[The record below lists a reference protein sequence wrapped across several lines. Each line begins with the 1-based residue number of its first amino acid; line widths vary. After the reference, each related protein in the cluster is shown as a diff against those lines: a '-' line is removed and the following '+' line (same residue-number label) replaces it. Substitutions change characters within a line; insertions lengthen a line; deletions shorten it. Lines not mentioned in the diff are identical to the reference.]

1 MSETNRQSGKE
12 MNLPPAHPS
21 VKTGGVA
28 VLLVNLGTPDTPE
41 PASVR
46 RYLREFLSDK
56 RVVDYPRIFWLPVL
70 YGIIL
75 NTRPSKTAKLY
86 QSIWHEES
94 GQSPLAYYTQR
105 QMEGL
110 AERLGDDVTVDY
122 AMRYGNPSIPERIG
136 ALMAK
141 GHDRIMIL
149 PLYPQYSATTTGTVA
164 DKVAEAMK
172 ERPWQ
177 PAIRIAPPF
186 HDEPSYIDAL
196 ETSMRRHV
204 PEETERVI
212 LSFHGIPQRYFNA
225 GDPYHCHCQKTAR
238 LLRERM
244 GWDETFAPLGFQS
257 KFGPEKWLEP
267 STESLVKKAA
277 EDGIKQLAVAAP
289 AFVSDCIETLE
300 EIGIGLRETFKE
312 AGGQELTPIP
322 CLNNDEAFL
331 ACLEELARRELGGWI
346 APKDVAAA
354 AAE

>member
-70 YGIIL
+70 YGVIL

-105 QMEGL
+105 QVAGL
-110 AERLGDDVTVDY
+110 AERLGDGVTVDY
-122 AMRYGNPSIPERIG
+122 AMRYGNPSIPEKIG

-141 GHDRIMIL
+141 GHDRIVIL
-149 PLYPQYSATTTGTVA
+149 PLYPQYSATTTGTVTDRVTSA
-164 DKVAEAMK
+164 LKA
-172 ERPWQ
+172 RTWQ
-177 PAIRIAPPF
+177 PAVRIAPPF
-186 HDEPSYIDAL
+186 HDEPTYIGAL
-196 ETSMRRHV
+196 EASMRTHV
-204 PEETERVI
+204 PENAERVI
-212 LSFHGIPQRYFNA
+212 LSFHGIPLRYFNA
-225 GDPYHCHCQKTAR
+225 GDPYHCHCHKTAR
-238 LLRERM
+238 LIRERM
-244 GWDETFAPLGFQS
+244 GWDEQFAPIGFQS

-267 STESLVKKAA
+267 STESLVQMAA
-277 EDGIKQLAVAAP
+277 DDGLKNIAVAAP

-300 EIGIGLRETFKE
+300 EIGMGLAETFE
-312 AGGQELTPIP
+312 EGGGEKLTAIP
-322 CLNNDEAFL
+322 CLNDDTAFID
-331 ACLEELARRELGGWI
+331 CLEKLARRELAGWI
-346 APKDVAAA
+346 GKGA
-354 AAE
+354 